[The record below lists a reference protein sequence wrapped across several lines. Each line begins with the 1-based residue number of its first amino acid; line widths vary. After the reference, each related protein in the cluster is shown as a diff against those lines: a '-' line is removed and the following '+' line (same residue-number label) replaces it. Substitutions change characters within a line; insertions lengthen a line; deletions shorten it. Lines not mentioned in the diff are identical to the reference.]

1 MPLKLNQTLKSTT
14 NLAFQKS
21 QSLWHKIA
29 NKSSHLILKQ
39 DFQLERLSKEIA
51 LMDPRAVLS
60 RGYSIV
66 RKDGMILS
74 SAKSLKKGDLLRIEF
89 YEGKS
94 DAEVK

>member
-1 MPLKLNQTLKSTT
+1 
-14 NLAFQKS
+14 
-21 QSLWHKIA
+21 
-29 NKSSHLILKQ
+29 
-39 DFQLERLSKEIA
+39 
-51 LMDPRAVLS
+51 MDPRAVLS